1 MNARDFLTEV
11 GFPTTLAFTYSF
23 DPVFF
28 ERVVLRALWIGGAN
42 DVLVLAD
49 GGEVDRAFERP
60 HGPIRHLGRE
70 YALAPVREH
79 GRFHPKLVLRLGAD
93 EGRVWIGS
101 GNLTHGGWGLNRE
114 VGVAWR
120 VGPDCEDSG
129 SWIRPLMQR
138 AREWT
143 ESPTSSAVLD
153 RIADAAWLPTASDS
167 TSRVLV
173 SGGQTLAQQLTTR
186 FAGRRFHRV
195 RFMTGS
201 TDETGEFLRW
211 LARSFGVKQAAGA
224 ITPTRCS
231 WTAAR
236 LKNLPMDLRLHP
248 IDPPY
253 LHAKAYHLSGPD
265 GDVLLIGSAN
275 CGASAW
281 LRPAAG
287 GGNTEIMVVYDDPTA
302 ADLAFMDGLIKGRG
316 LSAADALRGGTSN
329 LEDDDVPPQ
338 YPIRIDALLI
348 DEDGLIHA
356 RMVGVPSNA
365 QVELVLHD
373 ERIHLEGDGSVWSG
387 RTPDA
392 LPRGRTAFGYIE
404 FRMGR
409 KVVRS
414 ASRWLDDLRRL
425 NEASGMK
432 KFGWALANMH
442 AAGSPKDDDRLINE
456 LSRLAHDLISDVQI
470 FRDPFRAHKKREAE
484 AAIVQPVDPTTLIR
498 SLKDDVI
505 SSAHPPR
512 GHEGTTGLGGIFRA
526 LFRDDAVEELEGTEI
541 GDDEAA
547 AARAQED
554 EEVPRIAVP
563 RHPSHA
569 STNPVSEKVRI
580 RFEKHMNR
588 FIDELASEDF
598 RKRCTARQLLQ
609 ATGYPFAATAFGL
622 RREWTDVV
630 TAREWLLR
638 VARLLLH
645 GDAGA
650 PALLDAVRQRYTDQH
665 AQDVFEKSVGE
676 GTLWVAMTLGLVGA
690 PWPDPADNLIRIIFV
705 RDLWQAEELRAS
717 ATSEHIE
724 MLTRRYTAV
733 EAVAL
738 MRDVAAPIGRAMDE
752 IDAGLRTL
760 CDREGFLTT
769 RVPERPAIDAGE
781 LLWGPRNSWAVSLEP
796 EVDGKIRVYF
806 PKLGKEAKVLLNGWF
821 VSVLQASERD
831 RSIRQAVNE
840 LNGVSGLLLERDAQW
855 PEVTSAAARIHG

>member
-1 MNARDFLTEV
+1 MNARDFLTEG
-11 GFPTTLAFTYSF
+11 GFPTTLALTYSL

-28 ERVVLRALWIGGAN
+28 ERVVLRALWIGGAS

-70 YALAPVREH
+70 YALAAVREH

-114 VGVAWR
+114 VGIAWR
-120 VGPDCEDSG
+120 VGPDYEDSG
-129 SWIRPLMQR
+129 AWIRPLMQR

-153 RIADAAWLPTASDS
+153 RIADTAWLPVANDP
-167 TSRVLV
+167 TSRVLI
-173 SGGQTLAQQLTTR
+173 SGSQTLAQQLTTR
-186 FAGRRFHRV
+186 FAGRRFNRV

-211 LARSFGVKQAAGA
+211 LAKSFGVTKAAGA
-224 ITPTRCS
+224 ITPSRCS
-231 WTAAR
+231 WTSAR
-236 LKNLPMDLRLHP
+236 LKNLPIDLRLHP
-248 IDPPY
+248 AEPPY

-287 GGNTEIMVVYDDPTA
+287 GGNTEIMVVYDDPNR
-302 ADLAFMDGLIKGRG
+302 ADLAFMDELINGRG
-316 LSAADALRGGTSN
+316 LSAADALRGNSPTSQ
-329 LEDDDVPPQ
+329 EEAPPPQ
-338 YPIRIDALLI
+338 HPIRIDALLI
-348 DEDGLIHA
+348 DEDGLIQA
-356 RMVGVPSNA
+356 RIAGVSSSA

-373 ERIHLEGDGSVWSG
+373 ERIHLDGMDSVWSG
-387 RTPDA
+387 RTPDT
-392 LPRGRTAFGYIE
+392 LPRGRTAFGYVE
-404 FRMGR
+404 ARTGR

-414 ASRWLDDLRRL
+414 ASRWIDDLRRL
-425 NEASGMK
+425 NEAGGMK
-432 KFGWALANMH
+432 KFGWALANLDR
-442 AAGSPKDDDRLINE
+442 AGGSKDDDRLINE
-456 LSRLAHDLISDVQI
+456 LSRLAHDLISDVQL
-470 FRDPFRAHKKREAE
+470 FRDPFRTQKTREADE
-484 AAIVQPVDPTTLIR
+484 VIVRPVDPSALIR
-498 SLKDDVI
+498 SLKDDI
-505 SSAHPPR
+505 IHSPQLQR
-512 GHEGTTGLGGIFRA
+512 GSEGTTGLGGIFRA
-526 LFRDDAVEELEGTEI
+526 LFRDDTVEELEGTEI
-541 GDDEAA
+541 GDDETA
-547 AARAQED
+547 AARVRED
-554 EEVPRIAVP
+554 EGVPRYAD
-563 RHPSHA
+563 PSGSDYA
-569 STNPVSEKVRI
+569 AANPVSEKARV

-588 FIDELASEDF
+588 FIDELASEEF
-598 RKRCTARQLLQ
+598 RNRCTARQLLQ
-609 ATGYPFAATAFGL
+609 AVGYPFAATAFGL
-622 RREWTDVV
+622 RRQWTDDV

-650 PALLDAVRQRYTDQH
+650 PALLHAVRQRYTDQH
-665 AQDVFEKSVGE
+665 AQNVFEKNVGE
-676 GTLWVAMTLGLVGA
+676 GTLWVVMTLGLVGA

-717 ATSEHIE
+717 ATPEHIE

-752 IDAGLRTL
+752 IDAGLRAL
-760 CDREGFLTT
+760 CDREGFLTA
-769 RVPERPAIDAGE
+769 RVPERPAIDTGE

-796 EVDGKIRVYF
+796 EVDDKIRVYF
-806 PKLGKEAKVLLNGWF
+806 PKLGKEAKVLLPGWF
-821 VSVLQASERD
+821 VSVPQAAELDASV
-831 RSIRQAVNE
+831 RQAVKE
-840 LNGVSGLLLERDAQW
+840 LSGISERLLERDAQ
-855 PEVTSAAARIHG
+855 